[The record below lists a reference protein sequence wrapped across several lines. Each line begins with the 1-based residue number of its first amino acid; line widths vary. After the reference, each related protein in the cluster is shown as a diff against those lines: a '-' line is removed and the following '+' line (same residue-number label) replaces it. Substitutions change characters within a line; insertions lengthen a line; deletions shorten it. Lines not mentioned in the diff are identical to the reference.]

1 MHHLKSSGIQFFP
14 TCLRKIRRGVWLS
27 EYLTAGIHRHIE
39 PDPELQDQP
48 LTLGL
53 LLSYGVME
61 HQEDIQRIS
70 IEATQEGV
78 LSKML
83 IKVCMRMYM
92 YLYTC
97 VYTHVDAYTHVSSM
111 RI

>member
-1 MHHLKSSGIQFFP
+1 MHHLKSSGVQISS
-14 TCLRKIRRGVWLS
+14 TCLCEIRPGVWLS
-27 EYLTAGIHRHIE
+27 EYLTTRIHRHIE

-70 IEATQEGV
+70 TEATQEGV

-92 YLYTC
+92 YLYTYVC
-97 VYTHVDAYTHVSSM
+97 IRM
-111 RI
+111 